1 MKTNKET
8 LQTRMDRRLSFLDE
22 RPSCRAA
29 VQYRI
34 AQEEEPVMKK
44 KVSFVLVFA
53 IVMVLLTT
61 IGLATGVLQ
70 NLLSP
75 RVSAAQAADRALEE
89 KYGVTAEMQTFF
101 SREEAEQADGSV
113 QVTYTGAGNMAYVL
127 GTYTAVV
134 KDGRAEITW
143 SHDGEDVSGGYEA
156 EAWGLPQLQQM
167 MKDSLDANA
176 KLAYLDKASAIA
188 GEHNALEDDTPS
200 GISDEEAEANHARL
214 EADKTAAMNAR
225 KLSEDEM
232 IMIGREFIVSSY
244 SLNEEQAA
252 RMELYTNSYD
262 VGTDL
267 NTWYDMVNGQPCFKV
282 EYLLYAETPEED
294 GIVNR
299 TEKDGYYNV
308 FVNVENGT
316 VEEYEYNSALAGEG

>member
-53 IVMVLLTT
+53 IVLVLLTT
-61 IGLATGVLQ
+61 VGLATGILQ
-70 NLLSP
+70 SLLSP
-75 RVSAAQAADRALEE
+75 RVSAVQAADRALEG
-89 KYGVTAEMQTFF
+89 KYGITAEMQTFF
-101 SREEAEQADGSV
+101 GREETEEADGSV

-134 KDGRAEITW
+134 KDGKAEITW

-167 MKDSLDANA
+167 MKDSLDAET
-176 KLAYLDKASAIA
+176 KQTYLAKASAIA
-188 GEHNALEDDTPS
+188 GKHNALEADTPS
-200 GISDEEAEANHARL
+200 DISDEEAEAEHARL

-225 KLSEDEM
+225 KLSEDDM
-232 IMIGREFIVSSY
+232 IMIGREFILTNY
-244 SLNEEQAA
+244 GLNEEQTA
-252 RMELYTNSYD
+252 RMELYTNSYPVD
-262 VGTDL
+262 SEP
-267 NTWYDMVNGQPCFKV
+267 NTWYWMVNGAPCFQV

-299 TEKDGYYNV
+299 AEKDGYYNV
-308 FVNVENGT
+308 FVNVEDGT
-316 VEEYEYNSALAGEG
+316 VEEYEYNSALSGEG

>member
-53 IVMVLLTT
+53 IVLVLLTT
-61 IGLATGVLQ
+61 VGLATGILQ
-70 NLLSP
+70 SLLSP
-75 RVSAAQAADRALEE
+75 RVSAVQAADRALEE
-89 KYGVTAEMQTFF
+89 KYGITAEMQTFF
-101 SREEAEQADGSV
+101 GREETEEADGSV

-134 KDGRAEITW
+134 KDGKAEITW

-167 MKDSLDANA
+167 MKDSLDAET
-176 KLAYLDKASAIA
+176 KQTYLAKASAIA
-188 GEHNALEDDTPS
+188 GKHNALEADTPS
-200 GISDEEAEANHARL
+200 DISDEEAEAEHARL

-225 KLSEDEM
+225 KLSEDDM
-232 IMIGREFIVSSY
+232 IMIGREFILTNY
-244 SLNEEQAA
+244 GLNEEQTAQ
-252 RMELYTNSYD
+252 MELYTNSYPVD
-262 VGTDL
+262 SDP
-267 NTWYDMVNGQPCFKV
+267 NTWYWMVNGAPCFQV
-282 EYLLYAETPEED
+282 EYLLYAENPEED

-299 TEKDGYYNV
+299 AEKDGYYNV
-308 FVNVENGT
+308 FVNVEDGT
-316 VEEYEYNSALAGEG
+316 VEEYEYNSALSGEG

>member
-53 IVMVLLTT
+53 IVLVLLTT
-61 IGLATGVLQ
+61 VGLATGILQ
-70 NLLSP
+70 SLLSP
-75 RVSAAQAADRALEE
+75 RVSAVQAADRALEE
-89 KYGVTAEMQTFF
+89 KYGITAEMQTFF
-101 SREEAEQADGSV
+101 GREETEEADGSV

-134 KDGRAEITW
+134 KDGKAEITW

-167 MKDSLDANA
+167 MKDSLDAET
-176 KLAYLDKASAIA
+176 KQTYLAKASAIA
-188 GEHNALEDDTPS
+188 GKHNALEDDTPS
-200 GISDEEAEANHARL
+200 DISDEEAEAEHARL

-225 KLSEDEM
+225 KLSEDDM
-232 IMIGREFIVSSY
+232 IMIGREFILTNY
-244 SLNEEQAA
+244 GLNEEQTA
-252 RMELYTNSYD
+252 RMELYTNSYPVD
-262 VGTDL
+262 SDP
-267 NTWYDMVNGQPCFKV
+267 NTWYWMVNGAPCFQV
-282 EYLLYAETPEED
+282 EYLLYAENPEED

-299 TEKDGYYNV
+299 AEKDGYYNV
-308 FVNVENGT
+308 FVNVEDGT
-316 VEEYEYNSALAGEG
+316 VEEYEYNSALSGEG